1 MSDTW
6 WRREENGKKLQDS
19 LEDAGIQDRFASEN
33 STALLSVSHDR
44 FDCDMISKGRGKTH
58 KFAILLTQILSRTL
72 DSIYVRTK
80 GFRVVNVF
88 DGTPERGELKCKRE
102 EEKESDGERR
112 RRSRRGRRRR
122 RRIRGT
128 ATRFESEK
136 EEREH
141 VKNTE
146 NRREQ
151 VTPRS
156 LALIR
161 PRPSYKLRV
170 CHRRRRKRTEGIGEF
185 LFFFFPSLPA
195 RVQFPSPRVPT
206 CSV

>member
-1 MSDTW
+1 M
-6 WRREENGKKLQDS
+6 
-19 LEDAGIQDRFASEN
+19 F
-33 STALLSVSHDR
+33 STILPKDEP
-44 FDCDMISKGRGKTH
+44 KG
-58 KFAILLTQILSRTL
+58 
-72 DSIYVRTK
+72 
-80 GFRVVNVF
+80 
-88 DGTPERGELKCKRE
+88 KRE
-102 EEKESDGERR
+102 EEKESDEERR
-112 RRSRRGRRRR
+112 RRRRQGRRR

-128 ATRFESEK
+128 ATRFKSEK

-185 LFFFFPSLPA
+185 LLFFSLLSPSRSISLSSRSHVQRVTLLGLYDFFKTSRHQHDVCP
-195 RVQFPSPRVPT
+195 
-206 CSV
+206 

>member
-1 MSDTW
+1 M
-6 WRREENGKKLQDS
+6 
-19 LEDAGIQDRFASEN
+19 F
-33 STALLSVSHDR
+33 STILPKVEP
-44 FDCDMISKGRGKTH
+44 KG
-58 KFAILLTQILSRTL
+58 
-72 DSIYVRTK
+72 
-80 GFRVVNVF
+80 
-88 DGTPERGELKCKRE
+88 KRE
-102 EEKESDGERR
+102 EEKESDEERR
-112 RRSRRGRRRR
+112 RRRQGRRR

-128 ATRFESEK
+128 ATRFKSEK

-170 CHRRRRKRTEGIGEF
+170 CHRRRRKEDGRYRRVPS
-185 LFFFFPSLPA
+185 FFFSLLSPSRSISLSSRSHVQ
-195 RVQFPSPRVPT
+195 RVTLLGLYDFFKTSRRQHDVCP
-206 CSV
+206 

>member
-1 MSDTW
+1 MN
-6 WRREENGKKLQDS
+6 RK
-19 LEDAGIQDRFASEN
+19 
-33 STALLSVSHDR
+33 V
-44 FDCDMISKGRGKTH
+44 
-58 KFAILLTQILSRTL
+58 
-72 DSIYVRTK
+72 
-80 GFRVVNVF
+80 
-88 DGTPERGELKCKRE
+88 KRE
-102 EEKESDGERR
+102 EEKESDEERR
-112 RRSRRGRRRR
+112 RRRRQGRRR

-128 ATRFESEK
+128 ATRFKSEK

-185 LFFFFPSLPA
+185 LLFFSLSSLPLA
-195 RVQFPSPRVPT
+195 FNFPLLAFPRAACNSFRTVRFF
-206 CSV
+206 